1 MFDKITSL
9 TLNVVLFQI
18 IKAGSLFLYLFN
30 LYSPFKF
37 SSYQFWLLSTFFILY
52 DFFPFFS
59 IVGNF
64 LFSFC
69 RYKIIY
75 AIFSIIIGLASFFY
89 TQLLFDV
96 FDDLIHVMGIS
107 IVLICLGFF
116 SHFPLKNAIKQLPEY
131 KIILFCINHLTFFS
145 TYVIVFIISY
155 DIYSSI
161 GYDNIDS
168 QYFKNI
174 NSFVVFGIIMVAVIV
189 SNIFICLSSDD
200 EVPEKFG
207 MSTIKF
213 NLNNEEW
220 LYLLKFSVIYYI
232 SSINGFRITK
242 RSSFRKYSSKEFF
255 VFNAITCIVMA
266 AFNNKINV
274 KIVQVITFSVGIV
287 LEIINS
293 IINIENGMFYI
304 GFLGESVIMT
314 ISSILVF
321 ISLSRKLGVETYNKI
336 TFLIP
341 VIAMIIFILA
351 MLPFIGNCL
360 VYAYTP
366 IGMIVFYGIAIGLA
380 FVLDNED
387 KNIENIE
394 PSKLIDNYYKLIYL
408 I

>member
-1 MFDKITSL
+1 
-9 TLNVVLFQI
+9 
-18 IKAGSLFLYLFN
+18 
-30 LYSPFKF
+30 
-37 SSYQFWLLSTFFILY
+37 
-52 DFFPFFS
+52 
-59 IVGNF
+59 
-64 LFSFC
+64 
-69 RYKIIY
+69 
-75 AIFSIIIGLASFFY
+75 
-89 TQLLFDV
+89 
-96 FDDLIHVMGIS
+96 MGIS
-107 IVLICLGFF
+107 IVLISLGFF

-145 TYVIVFIISY
+145 TYDILLIISY

-161 GYDNIDS
+161 AYDNIDS
-168 QYFKNI
+168 QYI

-242 RSSFRKYSSKEFF
+242 RSSLRKYSSKEFF
-255 VFNAITCIVMA
+255 VFSAITCIVMA

-341 VIAMIIFILA
+341 VIAMIIFIQYISSFSFHCFYSSSCL
-351 MLPFIGNCL
+351 FIS
-360 VYAYTP
+360 
-366 IGMIVFYGIAIGLA
+366 M
-380 FVLDNED
+380 FVGT
-387 KNIENIE
+387 
-394 PSKLIDNYYKLIYL
+394 
-408 I
+408 

>member
-1 MFDKITSL
+1 MFDKLTSL

-18 IKAGSLFLYLFN
+18 IKAGSLFHYLFN
-30 LYSPFKF
+30 FYSPIQF

-59 IVGNF
+59 ILVNF

-75 AIFSIIIGLASFFY
+75 VIFSIIIGLASFLY
-89 TQLLFDV
+89 TQLLFNALN
-96 FDDLIHVMGIS
+96 DLIRVMGIS
-107 IVLICLGFF
+107 IVLISLGFF

-131 KIILFCINHLTFFS
+131 KNILFCINHLTFFS
-145 TYVIVFIISY
+145 IYIILFFISSDISSLIAH
-155 DIYSSI
+155 DSIDLHFFKRIYS
-161 GYDNIDS
+161 
-168 QYFKNI
+168 
-174 NSFVVFGIIMVAVIV
+174 FVIFGIIMVAVIV
-189 SNIFICLSSDD
+189 SNVFICLSSDD

-213 NLNNEEW
+213 KLNQEEW

-232 SSINGFRITK
+232 GSINGFRFTK
-242 RSSFRKYSSKEFF
+242 RYSFRQYYSKEIF

-266 AFNNKINV
+266 AFNNRINV
-274 KIVQVITFSVGIV
+274 KKVQVITFRVGIG

-293 IINIENGMFYI
+293 LINTYNGMFYI

-336 TFLIP
+336 TFL
-341 VIAMIIFILA
+341 L
-351 MLPFIGNCL
+351 
-360 VYAYTP
+360 
-366 IGMIVFYGIAIGLA
+366 
-380 FVLDNED
+380 
-387 KNIENIE
+387 
-394 PSKLIDNYYKLIYL
+394 
-408 I
+408 